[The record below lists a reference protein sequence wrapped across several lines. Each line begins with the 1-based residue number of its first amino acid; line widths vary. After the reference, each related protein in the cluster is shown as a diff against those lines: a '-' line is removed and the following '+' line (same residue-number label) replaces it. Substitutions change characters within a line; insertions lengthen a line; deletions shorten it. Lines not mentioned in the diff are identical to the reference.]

1 MEKVNLFISYAHADK
16 EYLDE
21 FYKFLNETD
30 CPNINIWMDN
40 KISLGQEW
48 NDEIGNSLNAADIVL
63 LIVSQDF
70 LKSPYIAK
78 NELSVAL
85 ERHDQGKCVVIP
97 IFLRFCN
104 LEKYPQITRLQGYP
118 GTDIPLLETGIKKD
132 RHYTEIQEKIN
143 EIAKQMITKINISN
157 SAAVD
162 NGDKKSNAAKEIEQ
176 LKNIKKI
183 FLTIPA
189 SAEGLEL
196 RKSFIITVEG
206 KIKYDT
212 PKWPYEII
220 PGIPDATRISNLKGV
235 EQQKEIEA
243 LMQQCIYCIH
253 LVGSA
258 THLTHDLFNL
268 QYEQAKRSKTESTMM
283 QNILWFAAPPVK
295 DELET
300 LDEATRIELKML
312 PTVVGPDHKAVF
324 SLIEGFDV
332 AKEQKINRLSVP
344 FSPVK
349 KIFMFY
355 DFEKDNE
362 NELRIKLRK
371 KLQEGK
377 KFAIRDLADESFE
390 AQKKGIEECNAAFIF
405 YGSNC
410 DSIWYK
416 MRERIVLKANKLGA
430 VCVDGREE
438 PEIERKIDRDVSVT
452 EILLIKGE
460 KELESGVTEFKK
472 ILQEE
477 V

>member
-1 MEKVNLFISYAHADK
+1 MEKINLFISYAHADK

-30 CPNINIWMDN
+30 CPQINIWKDE

-48 NDEIGNSLNAADIVL
+48 NDEIKNSLDCADIVL

-70 LKSPYIAK
+70 LKSPYIAN

-85 ERHDQGKCVVIP
+85 KRHEEGKSTVIP
-97 IFLRFCN
+97 IFLRYCN
-104 LEKYPQITRLQGYP
+104 LEKYPQITKLQGYP
-118 GTDIPLLETGIKKD
+118 GTNTPLLETGVKKD

-143 EIAKQMITKINISN
+143 EIAKKIITKINISN

-162 NGDKKSNAAKEIEQ
+162 NGGERSNTAKEIEQ
-176 LKNIKKI
+176 LRNIKKI
-183 FLTIPA
+183 FLTIPV
-189 SAEGLEL
+189 SVEGLEL
-196 RKSFIITVEG
+196 RKNFIITVDG
-206 KIKYDT
+206 KKKYDT

-220 PGIPDATRISNLKGV
+220 PGIPEAAQIAGLNDGG
-235 EQQKEIEA
+235 QQKEFED
-243 LMQQCIYCIH
+243 LMSQCIYSIH

-258 THLTHDLFNL
+258 ADLKHGLFTM
-268 QYEQAKRSKTESTMM
+268 QYEQAKRSKTASTMI
-283 QNILWFAAPPVK
+283 QNILWFANPSIK

-300 LDEATRIELKML
+300 LAEAFKIELKML
-312 PTVVGPDHKAVF
+312 PTVVGPDNKAIF
-324 SLIEGFDV
+324 NLIEGFDV
-332 AKEQKINRLSVP
+332 AKEQKINKLSVP

-362 NELRIKLRK
+362 SELRIRLRK

-390 AQKKGIEECNAAFIF
+390 IQKKGIEECNAAFIF

-410 DSIWYK
+410 DSVWYK

-430 VCVDGREE
+430 VCVDGIEE
-438 PEIERKIDRDVSVT
+438 PEIEKKIDRDVSVN
-452 EILLIKGE
+452 EILPIKGE
-460 KELESGVTEFKK
+460 KELEAGVMEFKK

-477 V
+477 Q